1 MSSRKPDIGRL
12 SPSFKDIYR
21 PAIPF
26 FAMPEPLVYIDGEFY
41 SKSSAKVSVLDHG
54 FLYGD
59 GVFEGIRC
67 YNGVVFKLREHV
79 ERLYRSAKAIRL
91 EIPVSMGEMMDI
103 VVKTIKVN
111 GFKDA
116 YVRLVVTRGVGD
128 LGLDP
133 RRCSRPSIIVIAEQ
147 LEPIL
152 GSKSLEQGVK
162 LIISSTRRDP
172 VYATSHEVKSL
183 NYLNSIMAKLE
194 AIAAGAD
201 DAVMLDSRGF
211 VSEATA
217 ANIFIA
223 KSGELATPPITA
235 GILPGITRSTVLE
248 IAQRLQIPVKERD
261 ITPVELLTCD
271 EAFLTGT
278 GAEIVPIASISGV
291 KIGEKV
297 PGPITSRIIEE
308 FNRVKVDPAYGVPIE

>member
-1 MSSRKPDIGRL
+1 
-12 SPSFKDIYR
+12 
-21 PAIPF
+21 
-26 FAMPEPLVYIDGEFY
+26 MPEPLVYIDGEFY

-223 KSGELATPPITA
+223 KSGELATPPNYSRHPTRHHQKHGHRDSPTPPDTCQGERHHTCRAPNVRGSLPHGNWRRNSAHSIHKRGQDGGEGA
-235 GILPGITRSTVLE
+235 GP
-248 IAQRLQIPVKERD
+248 
-261 ITPVELLTCD
+261 
-271 EAFLTGT
+271 
-278 GAEIVPIASISGV
+278 
-291 KIGEKV
+291 
-297 PGPITSRIIEE
+297 
-308 FNRVKVDPAYGVPIE
+308 NN

>member
-1 MSSRKPDIGRL
+1 MS
-12 SPSFKDIYR
+12 
-21 PAIPF
+21 
-26 FAMPEPLVYIDGEFY
+26 EPLVYIDGEFY

-91 EIPVSMGEMMDI
+91 EIPVGMREMMDI
-103 VVKTIKVN
+103 VMKTIKVN
-111 GFKDA
+111 GFRDA

-133 RRCSRPSIIVIAEQ
+133 RRCPKPSIIVIAEQ

-152 GSKSLEQGVK
+152 GAESLKRGVR

-172 VYATSHEVKSL
+172 VQATSHEVKSL

-201 DAVMLDSRGF
+201 DAVMLDTRGF

-217 ANIFIA
+217 ANIFIV
-223 KSGELATPPITA
+223 KSRQLFTPPVTA
-235 GILPGITRSTVLE
+235 GILPGITRATVME
-248 IAQRLQIPVKERD
+248 IAQSLQIPVQEQD
-261 ITPVELLTCD
+261 ITPVELLTSD

-278 GAEIVPIASISGV
+278 GVEIVPIASISGV
-291 KIGEKV
+291 KIGDQV
-297 PGPITSRIIEE
+297 PGAITLRIVEE
-308 FNRVKVDPAYGVPIE
+308 FNRIKVDPAHGETLD